1 MESGIVRRVD
11 ELGRIVIPKEI
22 RKAYRLYEGSSLS
35 INLQKNGEIVLTKF
49 SKINSVYE
57 FASILCDCLNKT
69 LEVNV
74 IICDNEKIVSSNK
87 KSLNNKD
94 LNENVIKNLLNR
106 KNYILQKGVS
116 MMMSLYIG
124 DSNIYTS
131 QSIVPIISDGDVVG
145 GIILYTLN
153 EKEITPYDLKTCQV
167 VARFLGEIWKEKLQ
181 VEIYLLE
188 LQF

>member
-35 INLQKNGEIVLTKF
+35 INIQKTGEIVLSKF
-49 SKINSVYE
+49 SKINSLYE
-57 FASILCDCLNKT
+57 FASVLCDCLYKI

-74 IICDNEKIVSSNK
+74 LICDNEKIVSSNK
-87 KSLNNKD
+87 KSLNNKE
-94 LNENVIKNLLNR
+94 LNDNVTKNFLNR

-116 MMMSLYIG
+116 MMISLYAG
-124 DSNIYTS
+124 DNNIYTS
-131 QSIVPIISDGDVVG
+131 QSMVPIIADGDVVG

-153 EKEITPYDLKTCQV
+153 EKEITPYDLKTCNV
-167 VARFLGEIWKEKLQ
+167 IAKFLGEI
-181 VEIYLLE
+181 
-188 LQF
+188 

>member
-22 RKAYRLYEGSSLS
+22 RKAYRLYEGSSLN
-35 INLQKNGEIVLTKF
+35 INVQKNGEIVLTKF

-57 FASILCDCLNKT
+57 FASVLGECLNKV

-74 IICDNEKIVSSNK
+74 LICDNEKIVSSNK
-87 KSLNNKD
+87 KSLNNKE
-94 LNENVIKNLLNR
+94 LNENVVKNFLNR

-116 MMMSLYIG
+116 MMMSLFVG
-124 DSNIYTS
+124 DNNLYTS
-131 QSIVPIISDGDVVG
+131 QSIVPIIAEGDVVG

-153 EKEITPYDLKTCQV
+153 EKEITPHDLKTCQV
-167 VARFLGEIWKEKLQ
+167 VAKFLGEI
-181 VEIYLLE
+181 
-188 LQF
+188 